1 MMHTTSGTA
10 NRPVRRPVRRTAVS
24 RASVTRC
31 GAVVVVVAAAVAGS
45 AGHADAPV
53 DGRPLAA
60 REAELLQR
68 YRELEGS
75 FLRLADALDATDP
88 TRATT
93 LRAAF
98 ERGREVRVGD
108 RLAAIVDQLEQGQLL
123 KAGTGQLDA
132 IEQFSALLELLES
145 GGAGDRLTDTK
156 KRLRE
161 LIGRVAKVV
170 ARQRE
175 IEGATEAGETAAPL
189 AERQAELAADA
200 KRLAD
205 DVDSLGQ
212 PAALGADSP
221 AAAEAG
227 ADDKRPSDTPPVE
240 EAGES
245 DAREDGDDAARGR
258 RTAGRLRAAEQRMQ
272 AAREKLDESLRKEA
286 RSEQLRAVEEL
297 ETARAELE
305 EILRQLREQEVEQ
318 TLVQLEARIRGMLK
332 AERSVLA
339 DAERLTA
346 AGATGTPRER
356 QLEAARLG
364 REQERIGVDAAKA
377 VALVRDDGSAV
388 AIPQALEQIR
398 DDAVQ
403 AATRLGRADLGRE
416 TIAVLGDIVV
426 GLEEMLAAVE
436 KAHLDRDQGP
446 TAAAGRGGQAGE
458 QPLVDA
464 VAELKMLRTLQVRVN
479 TRTQRLGRLLDDA
492 PADAL
497 EVRQVL
503 GRLAERQRAIERA
516 ARDIVSGVGE

>member
-1 MMHTTSGTA
+1 MFTTSGIVHRIA
-10 NRPVRRPVRRTAVS
+10 NRTVRRTVGS
-24 RASVTRC
+24 QASVVRG
-31 GAVVVVVAAAVAGS
+31 GAVVVLVAAAVAGS
-45 AGHADAPV
+45 AVHAEAPAE
-53 DGRPLAA
+53 GRPLAA

-88 TRATT
+88 ARATT

-161 LIGRVAKVV
+161 LIGRVGRVV

-175 IEGATEAGETAAPL
+175 IEGATEAGDAAPPL

-205 DVDSLGQ
+205 DVESLGQ
-212 PAALGADSP
+212 PAAADADSP

-227 ADDKRPSDTPPVE
+227 SDEKRPADSPPAD
-240 EAGES
+240 EAGEPN
-245 DAREDGDDAARGR
+245 AHEDDDAARGR

-339 DAERLTA
+339 DAERLAA
-346 AGATGTPRER
+346 AGTTGTPRER

-403 AATRLGRADLGRE
+403 AAARLGRADLGRE

-446 TAAAGRGGQAGE
+446 TAATGRAGQAGE

-516 ARDIVSGVGE
+516 ARDIVRDVGE